1 MLFVIIG
8 EVKNTVKEQVGG
20 KFIMKKP
27 FFAILTIFSILLLAS
42 CGSAQIGSLQSDKS
56 SIKIQNEKALDVSIR
71 LGAGDLTISGSTE
84 KAAEVDFSY
93 NVEELKPVIDYAI
106 VEGKGQLSII
116 QSNMNKP
123 MGNIEGLEYQGNV
136 VLNKSL
142 PVTLYVK
149 TGAGENLLDLRT
161 VQLQNAEIYTG
172 VGQTTINLAG
182 DYKNGFDAS
191 IESGIGNTEI
201 IVPKNV
207 GVKILIEN
215 GMGKV
220 EAEGLKSVEKDI
232 YVNESYDKAKIKT
245 NLKIKMGVGDLIIKV
260 EE

>member
-1 MLFVIIG
+1 
-8 EVKNTVKEQVGG
+8 
-20 KFIMKKP
+20 MKKP
-27 FFAILTIFSILLLAS
+27 FFGILTILSILLLAS
-42 CGSAQIGSLQSDKS
+42 CGGAKIGNLQSEKS
-56 SIKIQNEKALDVSIR
+56 GITIQNEKALDVSIR
-71 LGAGDLTISGSTE
+71 LGAGDLTLSGDTD

-106 VEGKGQLSII
+106 VEGKGQLAII

-123 MGNIEGLEYQGNV
+123 MGNVEGLEYKGNV
-136 VLNKSL
+136 VLNNKL

-172 VGQTTINLAG
+172 VGQTIINFAG
-182 DYKNGFDAS
+182 VYKQGFDAS

-215 GMGKV
+215 GIGKV
-220 EAEGLKSVEKDI
+220 ETEGLKSVDKDI
-232 YVNESYDKAKIKT
+232 YVNESYEKAKIKT
-245 NLKIKMGVGDLIIKV
+245 NFKIKMGVGDLKIKV